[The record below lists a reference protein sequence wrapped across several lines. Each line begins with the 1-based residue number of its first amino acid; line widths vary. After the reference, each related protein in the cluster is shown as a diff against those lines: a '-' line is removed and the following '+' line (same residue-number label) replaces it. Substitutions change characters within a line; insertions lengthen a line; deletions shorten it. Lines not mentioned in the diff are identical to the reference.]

1 MLQGLKNFSKNAR
14 ELILRLQKIDGDNY
28 PEVWNL
34 ISLKVVSTCK
44 FLAIIWGLKLVIIS
58 ILNLALP
65 YMMQTLHQ
73 MFIINA
79 GPGFRLLWN
88 TVKSFL
94 DPKTTS
100 KIHVCYDSLI
110 KIVLFGQGSV
120 MVYYVI
126 YLFRHIRCWLHLM

>member
-34 ISLKVVSTCK
+34 ISLQVVGTCK

-65 YMMQTLHQ
+65 
-73 MFIINA
+73 
-79 GPGFRLLWN
+79 
-88 TVKSFL
+88 
-94 DPKTTS
+94 
-100 KIHVCYDSLI
+100 
-110 KIVLFGQGSV
+110 
-120 MVYYVI
+120 
-126 YLFRHIRCWLHLM
+126 

>member
-1 MLQGLKNFSKNAR
+1 
-14 ELILRLQKIDGDNY
+14 
-28 PEVWNL
+28 
-34 ISLKVVSTCK
+34 
-44 FLAIIWGLKLVIIS
+44 
-58 ILNLALP
+58 
-65 YMMQTLHQ
+65 MMQTLHQ

-110 KIVLFGQGSV
+110 KIFLFCQGSV
-120 MVYYVI
+120 MVYHVI
-126 YLFRHIRCWLHLM
+126 YFFRHIRCWLHLM